1 MTYLEVSRIVFWV
14 FVFTLL
20 TVSTV
25 WVVLKE
31 RQDDHLEALAQ
42 EHRDRRFREA
52 NREIVCEMIPRVDIP
67 TKS

>member
-20 TVSTV
+20 TVCTV

-31 RQDDHLEALAQ
+31 REDDRLEALAQ
-42 EHRDRRFREA
+42 EHRERRFREA
-52 NREIVCEMIPRVDIP
+52 NFRNRL
-67 TKS
+67 